1 MSANEDHLDPGV
13 RANLRLTALVGLAM
27 IVPLLVVTL
36 SGLSFDQLWRVHYFA
51 GFLLVPLLLLKLAT
65 TGYRMAAYYLGNR
78 RYRRAGPP
86 APLLRILAPVLVI
99 STVVLFL
106 SGIVMWLENSRLQ
119 PWSTLH
125 TDAAVVF
132 CVTAS
137 VHLLAYL
144 RRASSESA
152 AELRRRT
159 RSGVRLR
166 GALGATLVVGVVL
179 AVVTI
184 APSQLPARPHHLR
197 AEFGRITAPAP
208 GG

>member
-1 MSANEDHLDPGV
+1 MSEHGDQLDPGV
-13 RANLRLTALVGLAM
+13 RSNLRLTALVGLAM

-86 APLLRILAPVLVI
+86 TPLLRILAPVLVV

-106 SGIVMWLENSRLQ
+106 SGIVMWLTDSRLQ

-132 CVTAS
+132 TITAS
-137 VHLLAYL
+137 IHLLAYL
-144 RRASSESA
+144 RRAASETA
-152 AELRRRT
+152 A
-159 RSGVRLR
+159 
-166 GALGATLVVGVVL
+166 
-179 AVVTI
+179 
-184 APSQLPARPHHLR
+184 
-197 AEFGRITAPAP
+197 
-208 GG
+208 

>member
-1 MSANEDHLDPGV
+1 MKESGGELDPGV

-36 SGLSFDQLWRVHYFA
+36 SGLSFDQFWRVHYFA
-51 GFLLVPLLLLKLAT
+51 GFLLVPLLVLKLCS
-65 TGYRMAAYYLGNR
+65 TGYRMVAYYLGNR

-86 APLLRILAPVLVI
+86 APLLRVLAPLLVV
-99 STVVLFL
+99 STVVLFV
-106 SGIVMWLENSRLQ
+106 SGIVMWLEHSRLQ

-125 TDAAVVF
+125 TDSAVVF
-132 CVTAS
+132 SITAS
-137 VHLLAYL
+137 IHLLAYL

-166 GALGATLVVGVVL
+166 GALGATLLVGVVL
-179 AVVTI
+179 AVATI
-184 APSQLPARPHHLR
+184 APSQLPARTHHVR
-197 AEFGRITAPAP
+197 DEFGRITAPQ

>member
-1 MSANEDHLDPGV
+1 MKESGGELDPGV

-36 SGLSFDQLWRVHYFA
+36 SGLSFDQFWRVHYFA
-51 GFLLVPLLLLKLAT
+51 GFLLVPLLVLKLCS
-65 TGYRMAAYYLGNR
+65 TGYRMVAYYLGNR
-78 RYRRAGPP
+78 RYRAAGPP
-86 APLLRILAPVLVI
+86 APLLRMLAPVLVI

-106 SGIVMWLENSRLQ
+106 SGIVMWLEHSRLQ

-132 CVTAS
+132 SITAS
-137 VHLLAYL
+137 IHLLAYL
-144 RRASSESA
+144 GRASSEST
-152 AELRRRT
+152 AELHRRT

-166 GALGATLVVGVVL
+166 GVLGATLLVGVVL
-179 AVVTI
+179 AVVTV
-184 APSQLPARPHHLR
+184 APSQLPARTHHVR
-197 AEFGRITAPAP
+197 DEFGRVTAPQ

>member
-1 MSANEDHLDPGV
+1 MSESGERHDPGV
-13 RANLRLTALVGLAM
+13 GSNLRLTALVGLAM
-27 IVPLLVVTL
+27 VVPLLVVTL
-36 SGLSFDQLWRVHYFA
+36 SGLAFDQLWRVHYFA

-86 APLLRILAPVLVI
+86 APLLRMLAPVLVV

-106 SGIVMWLENSRLQ
+106 SGIVMWVADRRLQ

-132 CVTAS
+132 CITAS

-144 RRASSESA
+144 RRASSEARS
-152 AELRRRT
+152 ELRRRS

-166 GALGATLVVGVVL
+166 GALGATLVVAVVL

-184 APSQLPARPHHLR
+184 APSQLPARTHHVR
-197 AEFGRITAPAP
+197 DDFGRITAPAHR
-208 GG
+208 G

>member
-1 MSANEDHLDPGV
+1 MKESGGELDPGV

-36 SGLSFDQLWRVHYFA
+36 SGLSFDQFWRVHYFA
-51 GFLLVPLLLLKLAT
+51 GFLLVPLLVLKLCS
-65 TGYRMAAYYLGNR
+65 TGYRMVAYYLGNR

-86 APLLRILAPVLVI
+86 APLLRVLAPLLVV
-99 STVVLFL
+99 STVVLFV
-106 SGIVMWLENSRLQ
+106 SGIVMWLEHSRLQ

-125 TDAAVVF
+125 TDSAVVF
-132 CVTAS
+132 SITAS
-137 VHLLAYL
+137 IHLLAYL
-144 RRASSESA
+144 WRASSESA

-166 GALGATLVVGVVL
+166 GALGATLLVGVVL
-179 AVVTI
+179 AVATI
-184 APSQLPARPHHLR
+184 APSQLPARTHHVR
-197 AEFGRITAPAP
+197 DEFGRITAPQ

>member
-1 MSANEDHLDPGV
+1 MKESGGELDPGV

-51 GFLLVPLLLLKLAT
+51 GFLLVPLLVLKLCS
-65 TGYRMAAYYLGNR
+65 TGYRMVAYYLGNR

-86 APLLRILAPVLVI
+86 APLLRVLAPLLVV
-99 STVVLFL
+99 STVVLFV
-106 SGIVMWLENSRLQ
+106 SGIVMWLEHSRLQ

-125 TDAAVVF
+125 TDSAVVF
-132 CVTAS
+132 SITAS
-137 VHLLAYL
+137 IHLLAYL

-166 GALGATLVVGVVL
+166 GALGATLLVGVVL
-179 AVVTI
+179 AVATI
-184 APSQLPARPHHLR
+184 APSQLPARTHHVR
-197 AEFGRITAPAP
+197 DEFGRITAPQ

>member
-1 MSANEDHLDPGV
+1 MKESGGELDPGV

-36 SGLSFDQLWRVHYFA
+36 SGLSFDQFWRVHYFA
-51 GFLLVPLLLLKLAT
+51 GFLLVPLLVLKLGS
-65 TGYRMAAYYLGNR
+65 TGYRMLAYYLGNR

-86 APLLRILAPVLVI
+86 APLLRVLAPVLVI

-106 SGIVMWLENSRLQ
+106 SGIVMWLEHSRLQ

-125 TDAAVVF
+125 TDSAVVF
-132 CVTAS
+132 SITTS
-137 VHLLAYL
+137 IHLLAYL

-152 AELRRRT
+152 SELRRRT

-179 AVVTI
+179 AVATI
-184 APSQLPARPHHLR
+184 APSQLPARTHHVR
-197 AEFGRITAPAP
+197 DEFGRITAPQ